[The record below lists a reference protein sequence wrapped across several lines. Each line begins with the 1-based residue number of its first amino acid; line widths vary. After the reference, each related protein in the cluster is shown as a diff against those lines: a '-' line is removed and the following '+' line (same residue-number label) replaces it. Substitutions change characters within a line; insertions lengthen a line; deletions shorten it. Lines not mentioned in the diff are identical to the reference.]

1 MSVKN
6 KLILEFTEFNA
17 QRLNPDSAQMSI
29 HVDNPQLSINAFDKH
44 EDAIRTGLTRINN
57 ILNTLSNSSTYKS
70 LKSKLSLE
78 EQQITNLKI
87 LRIVSNDSV
96 NWDVFI
102 SFVIQDNEYYG
113 QIKNINQRSPDFQS
127 EVFKDFDLIQ
137 NKEWIV
143 RTKGLILKTI
153 KNWFRPEKGKYDAV
167 NDEVICYCME
177 LGKPKTLKKG
187 NVVEVETAFDDK
199 IIIKYEN
206 EYYTLTNDNFIFF
219 NYWFILKKD

>member
-113 QIKNINQRSPDFQS
+113 QIKNINQRNPDFQS

>member
-113 QIKNINQRSPDFQS
+113 QIKNINQRNPDFKS

-206 EYYTLTNDNFIFF
+206 EYYTLTNNNFIFF

>member
-29 HVDNPQLSINAFDKH
+29 HVDNPQLSIGAFDKH

-96 NWDVFI
+96 
-102 SFVIQDNEYYG
+102 
-113 QIKNINQRSPDFQS
+113 
-127 EVFKDFDLIQ
+127 
-137 NKEWIV
+137 
-143 RTKGLILKTI
+143 
-153 KNWFRPEKGKYDAV
+153 
-167 NDEVICYCME
+167 
-177 LGKPKTLKKG
+177 
-187 NVVEVETAFDDK
+187 
-199 IIIKYEN
+199 
-206 EYYTLTNDNFIFF
+206 IFAS
-219 NYWFILKKD
+219 

>member
-1 MSVKN
+1 MTVKN

-29 HVDNPQLSINAFDKH
+29 HVDNPQLSVNAFDKH

-57 ILNTLSNSSTYKS
+57 ILNTLSNSSTYKA

-87 LRIVSNDSV
+87 LRIISNDSV

-102 SFVIQDNEYYG
+102 SFIIQDTEYFG

-137 NKEWIV
+137 NKEWII

-153 KNWFRPEKGKYDAV
+153 KNWFRPEKGKFDVV
-167 NDEVICYCME
+167 NDEVVCYCME

-187 NVVEVETAFDDK
+187 NLVEVETTFDDK
-199 IIIKYEN
+199 IIIKFEN

-219 NYWFILKKD
+219 NYWFISKND

>member
-102 SFVIQDNEYYG
+102 SFVIQENEYYG
-113 QIKNINQRSPDFQS
+113 QIKNINQRNPDFQS

>member
-57 ILNTLSNSSTYKS
+57 ILNTLSNSSTYKA

-87 LRIVSNDSV
+87 LRIISNDSV

-102 SFVIQDNEYYG
+102 SFIIQDTEYFG
-113 QIKNINQRSPDFQS
+113 QIKNINQRNPDFQS

-137 NKEWIV
+137 NKEWII

-153 KNWFRPEKGKYDAV
+153 KKWFRPEKGKCEVV
-167 NDEVICYCME
+167 NDEVVCYCME

-187 NVVEVETAFDDK
+187 NLVEVETTFDDK
-199 IIIKYEN
+199 IIIKFEN

-219 NYWFILKKD
+219 NYWFISKND